1 MSRLKSWIGHRLRE
15 GLVLARYLTSSRSG
29 KKIVFF
35 PCGVFE
41 LCSSRDRAYLLGDRL
56 RKLGWVVVV
65 VPCQLELEQR
75 RRILRIVEPDVLF
88 IQKGRHP
95 LNWPAMYEA
104 PHKVFDID
112 DADFVDPK
120 QHGQV
125 VACCEGVDL
134 VICGSRYVADFC
146 RQYNPNTHT
155 VWTGADAQRRNFPK
169 PSTRRAIVA
178 WGTSDAN
185 GYPAELEFL
194 GEVMALVALKTKFEF
209 WIYGVR
215 DRDALSRKVEELRRR
230 NVDVRLFPPQ
240 PFQEHLSSLEQV
252 AVGVHPI
259 GDSQPFSLGKSFGK
273 LSSYLMSGVSIV
285 VHRKLDY
292 PEFFEDGVSGMLA
305 DEPAEWAEKIMRLL
319 GDGSLRDRMVENARE
334 SFERDLNCS
343 VAAAKVDGLLGSLVS
358 ADRSVSQPC

>member
-1 MSRLKSWIGHRLRE
+1 MI
-15 GLVLARYLTSSRSG
+15 SSRSG

-35 PCGVFE
+35 PCGALE
-41 LCSSRDRAYLLGDRL
+41 LGSSRYRAYMLGDRL

-75 RRILRIVEPDVLF
+75 RRILRIVKPNVLF

-95 LNWPAMYEA
+95 LNWPGMYEA
-104 PHKVFDID
+104 PHKAFDID
-112 DADFVDPK
+112 DADFLDPK

-146 RQYNPNTHT
+146 RQYNPNTHV

-178 WGTSDAN
+178 WATSDAH
-185 GYPAELEFL
+185 GFAAERDFL
-194 GEVMALVALKTKFEF
+194 GEVMALVALRTKFEF

-215 DRDALSRKVEELRRR
+215 DRDALSGYTRALESQ
-230 NVDVRLFPPQ
+230 NVDVRLFPYQ
-240 PFQEHLSSLEQV
+240 PIEEHLSSLEQV

-259 GDSQPFSLGKSFGK
+259 DDSQPYSLGKSFGK
-273 LSSYLMSGVSIV
+273 LNSYLMSGASIV
-285 VHRKLDY
+285 VQRKLDY
-292 PEFFEDGVSGMLA
+292 PVFFQDGVNGMLA
-305 DEPAEWAEKIMRLL
+305 DEPAEWAEKIATLL

-334 SFERDLNCS
+334 SFERDLTCS